1 MSTTRLIEIRFELS
15 EFDASLLNKV
25 VNGEGGMQ
33 SLLRKLQNQMT
44 SRRILTLTGD
54 DIEKIKQYRFKYG
67 TTGGWQ
73 QRLKGVLDIIDA
85 INLTGSKGTSLDYY
99 PQAGKTPS

>member
-1 MSTTRLIEIRFELS
+1 MSTRLIEIRFELS

-33 SLLRKLQNQMT
+33 SLLRKLQNQI
-44 SRRILTLTGD
+44 SPHRILTLTGD

-73 QRLKGVLDIIDA
+73 QRLKGVLDSIDA
-85 INLTGSKGTSLDYY
+85 INMAGNKGTSLDYY
-99 PQAGKTPS
+99 PVAGKTTS